1 MGVFGGVVSLEI
13 PYLIY
18 AQPDTLDM
26 KDSTGSYLV
35 YSTDKGSICPDCSK
49 PIKECVCREIKRK
62 ALPEISGK
70 VRIRHETAGR
80 KNKGVTII
88 YGLHLS
94 QEQLEK
100 LTKKLKSTFG
110 TGGAVKDYTI
120 ELQGDQRE
128 KVAVELRRL
137 GYPV

>member
-1 MGVFGGVVSLEI
+1 VTDAH
-13 PYLIY
+13 LI
-18 AQPDTLDM
+18 
-26 KDSTGSYLV
+26 

-49 PIKECVCREIKRK
+49 SIKECICREIKRN

-70 VRIRHETAGR
+70 VRMRHETAGR

-110 TGGAVKDYTI
+110 TGGTVKDYTI

-128 KVAVELRRL
+128 RVSAELRRL
-137 GYPV
+137 GYSV

>member
-1 MGVFGGVVSLEI
+1 MNYIKNKVN
-13 PYLIY
+13 
-18 AQPDTLDM
+18 DT
-26 KDSTGSYLV
+26 TNHNFI
-35 YSTDKGSICPDCSK
+35 YSTDKGSICSDCSK
-49 PIKECVCREIKRK
+49 PIKECICRQIKRN
-62 ALPEISGK
+62 ALPETSGR

-88 YGLHLS
+88 YGLPLS

-100 LTKKLKSTFG
+100 LAKKLKSTFG

-128 KVAVELRRL
+128 KVTVELRRL
-137 GYPV
+137 GYSV